1 MASTYYTTY
10 TVYAYLSWPTVY
22 WRETKQAETD
32 TQPCSLFISYIKSYI
47 KKSFMGKSSF
57 FIAKC
62 TPMKHREEYCSNE
75 PRCSLLY
82 RTALIWIIYRKS
94 SRRYTNHA
102 DTDFFSYHPADRQ
115 YFILMIITVI
125 HAVHR
130 QSQAYCN
137 WMECFGRRHFN
148 ILYERMEIMLC
159 CLLQTS
165 SFQLVTI
172 VLVNLPRKY
181 IFKFGN
187 FLFRI

>member
-102 DTDFFSYHPADRQ
+102 DTDFFLSLIIRRTDN
-115 YFILMIITVI
+115 ILFLWLLPLSMQCTARARPTVTEWNALVGDI
-125 HAVHR
+125 SIFCMKEWRSCCVVCCR
-130 QSQAYCN
+130 LP
-137 WMECFGRRHFN
+137 HFN
-148 ILYERMEIMLC
+148 
-159 CLLQTS
+159 
-165 SFQLVTI
+165 
-172 VLVNLPRKY
+172 
-181 IFKFGN
+181 
-187 FLFRI
+187 